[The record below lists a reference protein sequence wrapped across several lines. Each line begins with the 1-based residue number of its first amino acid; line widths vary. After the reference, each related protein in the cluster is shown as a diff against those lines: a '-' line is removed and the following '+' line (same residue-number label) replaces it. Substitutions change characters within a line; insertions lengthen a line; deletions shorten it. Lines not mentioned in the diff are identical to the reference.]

1 MMVKLY
7 SKLKYLIINVI
18 YNICLTDVSYWMLDK
33 KLIFVISNI
42 QNPISVTKSI
52 YNKNILNNR

>member
-42 QNPISVTKSI
+42 QNPISVNKSI